1 MYKKNEV
8 TFVKIINMDL
18 SQKDWVSGLKMN
30 KNCELLDVRSLEE
43 HNNKRIPNST
53 LIDINHPKEFLE
65 NLESMDKNKSY
76 FIYCRSGNRS
86 SKACFIMNSM
96 GFKKTFNL
104 LGGILEWEGE
114 IE

>member
-1 MYKKNEV
+1 
-8 TFVKIINMDL
+8 MDL
-18 SQKDWVSGLKMN
+18 SQKDWVTRLKEN
-30 KNCELLDVRSLEE
+30 KNNELLDVRSLEE
-43 HNNKRIPNST
+43 HKKECIPNST
-53 LIDINHPKEFLE
+53 LMDINYPKEFLE
-65 NLESMDKNKSY
+65 HLELMDKNKSY